1 MPKFL
6 MIETSTRNCSVAISE
21 GEKLLYAIDD
31 VSEKYSHA
39 ERLHRHIDNLMKRAG
54 WSYADLDAVG
64 VGSGPGSYTGL
75 RIGVS
80 AAKGF
85 AYVLKIPVVTVMSL
99 ETLARGVRTE
109 KGFIVPMIDA
119 RRMEAYT
126 AVYDADYRQVREVEA
141 EILDEHSFAG
151 YLDKTKVY
159 FAGDAVPKL
168 EKILSHANAVFP
180 DIRYPSAKNM
190 LPVVLKKFTRRE
202 FENTAYFEPFY
213 LKDFIVKR
221 KKKPLI

>member
-1 MPKFL
+1 MPKLL

-21 GEKLLYAIDD
+21 GERLLYALDD

-39 ERLHRHIDNLMKRAG
+39 ERLHRHIAGLLERAG
-54 WSYADLDAVG
+54 WQYKDLDVVA

-109 KGFIVPMIDA
+109 EGFIVPMIDA

-126 AVYDADYRQVREVEA
+126 AVYDAAYRQVREVEA

-159 FAGDAVPKL
+159 FAGDAVPKF
-168 EKILSHANAVFP
+168 EKIRSHANAVFT
-180 DIRYPSAKNM
+180 DIRYPSAKDM
-190 LPVVLKKFTRRE
+190 LPVALEKIKHRE
-202 FENTAYFEPFY
+202 FEDTAYFEPYYF
-213 LKDFIVKR
+213 KDFIVKR